1 MSIFPKFHKK
11 YGKPLFQSS
20 VSNDLLNDFD
30 GKIPKEIVSLWKEDG
45 LGGYIDGLIWTIDP
59 RKYNEYLP
67 KWINIGS
74 DGIPFLRSAFG
85 DLIIYYNRKKED
97 NIVFINVRPQKKE
110 YICEKADDFFD
121 NILLLNN
128 DFFTHIGKL
137 NLFYEAKNIYGSLR
151 NDQCYGYEPLL
162 ALGGKE
168 TVKNLKVLN
177 FDVHLDILTQALKEP
192 L

>member
-1 MSIFPKFHKK
+1 MSVFPKFKEK
-11 YGKPLFQSS
+11 WGEPLYH
-20 VSNDLLNDFD
+20 VPASNDLINEFERKL
-30 GKIPKEIVSLWKEDG
+30 PQEIINLWKEDG

-59 RKYNEYLP
+59 RNYIEYLP

-74 DGIPFLRSAFG
+74 DGIPFMRSSFG
-85 DLIIYYNRKKED
+85 DLITYYNRKNED
-97 NIVFINVRPQKKE
+97 NIVFINVRHQKKQ

-137 NLFYEAKNIYGSLR
+137 KSFNEAKDICGSLR
-151 NDQCYGYEPLL
+151 NDQCYGYEPVL
-162 ALGGKE
+162 ASGGKE
-168 TVKNLKVLN
+168 TVNNLKIFN
-177 FDVHLDILTQALKEP
+177 FDVYLEILTQALKEP